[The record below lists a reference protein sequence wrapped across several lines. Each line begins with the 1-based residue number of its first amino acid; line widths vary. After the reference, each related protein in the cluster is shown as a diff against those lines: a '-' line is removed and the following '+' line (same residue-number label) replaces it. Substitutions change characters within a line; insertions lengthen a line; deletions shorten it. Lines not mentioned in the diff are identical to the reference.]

1 MKTNIKALFFA
12 SHLALFGVGFGVGIY
27 VLPILTAEKNS
38 SADEIKEVKNNARYT
53 GAFFKNQKGSNAV
66 HWVDGKLYV
75 SDQEIAFEGSIAP
88 GPDYKIYLTKTQ
100 ADDRNSFLK
109 IKEESLYIGDLKN
122 YGNFKKNLPNG
133 VNIDEYTTVQ
143 IWCEKFEQFIGSA
156 QYREW
161 GNTRVTGVI
170 FANRS

>member
-53 GAFFKNQKGSNAV
+53 GAFFKKQKGSNAV

-156 QYREW
+156 QYR
-161 GNTRVTGVI
+161 
-170 FANRS
+170 

>member
-1 MKTNIKALFFA
+1 
-12 SHLALFGVGFGVGIY
+12 
-27 VLPILTAEKNS
+27 
-38 SADEIKEVKNNARYT
+38 
-53 GAFFKNQKGSNAV
+53 
-66 HWVDGKLYV
+66 
-75 SDQEIAFEGSIAP
+75 GSIAP

-156 QYREW
+156 QYR
-161 GNTRVTGVI
+161 
-170 FANRS
+170 

>member
-1 MKTNIKALFFA
+1 MATEPLWLFTYAKENIMKTNIKALFFA

-156 QYREW
+156 QYR
-161 GNTRVTGVI
+161 
-170 FANRS
+170 

>member
-1 MKTNIKALFFA
+1 MNKTKGCLIANFA
-12 SHLALFGVGFGVGIY
+12 TVPY

-156 QYREW
+156 QYR
-161 GNTRVTGVI
+161 
-170 FANRS
+170 